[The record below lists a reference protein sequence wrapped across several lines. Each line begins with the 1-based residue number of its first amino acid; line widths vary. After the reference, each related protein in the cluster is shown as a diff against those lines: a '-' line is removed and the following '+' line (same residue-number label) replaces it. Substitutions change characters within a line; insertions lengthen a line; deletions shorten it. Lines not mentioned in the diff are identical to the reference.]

1 MIAIGSGKQL
11 YIGGMILAALLILA
25 YNGFALMSMHNP
37 IILGRSIEARLA
49 SQKWQQLEKS
59 EPSDSEKS
67 SEDIDIDPILSKFTQ
82 GFHEQVE
89 RTNLSVQK
97 KLPEIGEEIEEIQ
110 KEVEEK
116 IEISP
121 PSLKGI
127 AQISDVQGNVYSV
140 AIIEGKRVREKE
152 SVQGFAVQKITD
164 KGVVLTKAGKSWFIP
179 TPEVH
184 YSLDQGG

>member
-1 MIAIGSGKQL
+1 M
-11 YIGGMILAALLILA
+11 AALLILA
-25 YNGFALMSMHNP
+25 YNGFSLMSMHNP
-37 IILGRSIEARLA
+37 KILGRSIEAKLA

-59 EPSDSEKS
+59 EPSDPGKS
-67 SEDIDIDPILSKFTQ
+67 LADIDVDPILSKFTQ
-82 GFHEQVE
+82 GFHKQVQ
-89 RTNLSVQK
+89 RIKLSVLK
-97 KLPEIGEEIEEIQ
+97 REPETGKEIEDIQ
-110 KEVEEK
+110 KEVEEE